1 MKRVNR
7 ILRHPLY
14 QKALEQIGAAEET
27 RIFCKHD
34 MEHFLAVARLVW
46 IYDSRQEAGIPRE
59 LIYAAAL
66 LHDIGRA
73 EEYEKGR
80 PHHEA
85 GAELAGNI
93 LRECG
98 FSAEE
103 RRQIGEAI
111 LFHRDSQKEGAG
123 QEQDLPSLLY
133 KADKASR
140 NCFVCGARAACKW
153 RPEAMNMEIR
163 D

>member
-1 MKRVNR
+1 MKRANR
-7 ILRHPLY
+7 ILQHPLY
-14 QKALEQIGAAEET
+14 RKALEQIEQTEEK

-46 IYDSRQEAGIPRE
+46 IYNLRQGAGIPRE
-59 LIYAAAL
+59 VVYAAAL

-73 EEYEKGR
+73 QEYEKGS

-85 GAELAGNI
+85 GAQLARDI

-98 FSAEE
+98 FSEEE
-103 RRQIGEAI
+103 RRQISEAI
-111 LFHRDSQKEGAG
+111 LFHRGSQKEGAG
-123 QEQDLPSLLY
+123 QENDLHALLY

-140 NCFVCGARAACKW
+140 NCFVCGARDVCKW

>member
-1 MKRVNR
+1 MKRANR
-7 ILRHPLY
+7 ILQHPLY
-14 QKALEQIGAAEET
+14 RKALEQIEET
-27 RIFCKHD
+27 EEKRIFCKHD

-46 IYDSRQEAGIPRE
+46 IYNLRQGANISREV
-59 LIYAAAL
+59 IYAAAL

-73 EEYEKGR
+73 QEYETGR

-85 GAELAGNI
+85 GAELARDI

-98 FSAEE
+98 FSEEE
-103 RRQIGEAI
+103 RRQISGAI
-111 LFHRDSQKEGAG
+111 LFHRGSQKESAG
-123 QEQDLPSLLY
+123 EKNDLPRLLY

-140 NCFVCGARAACKW
+140 NCFVCKARETCKW
-153 RPEAMNMEIR
+153 QPETMNMELR